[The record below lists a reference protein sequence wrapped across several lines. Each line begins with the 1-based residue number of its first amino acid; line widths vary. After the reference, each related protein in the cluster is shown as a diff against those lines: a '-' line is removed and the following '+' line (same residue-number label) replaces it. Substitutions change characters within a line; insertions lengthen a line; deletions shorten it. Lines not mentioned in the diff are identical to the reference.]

1 MLSSSKIG
9 YADCPLDGS
18 EEAGS
23 IVTEIIKSFT
33 VFNHSV
39 TLQARTE
46 QMDRRT
52 DRLVTAM
59 RNVAMIVTKH
69 NDEINKTPTL

>member
-1 MLSSSKIG
+1 MLSSSKIA
-9 YADCPLDGS
+9 YADYPLDGS

-59 RNVAMIVTKH
+59 RNVAMTVTRH
-69 NDEINKTPTL
+69 NDENNTTPTF